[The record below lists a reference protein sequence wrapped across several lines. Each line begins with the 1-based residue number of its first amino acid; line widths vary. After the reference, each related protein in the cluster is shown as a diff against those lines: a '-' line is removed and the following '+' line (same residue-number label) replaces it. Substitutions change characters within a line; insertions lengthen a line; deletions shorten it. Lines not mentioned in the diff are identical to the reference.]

1 MVPQVKKQLFG
12 LDNKGLGSEVAVK
25 NELRRT
31 IQVTRAALT
40 SRSVSRAWQPLL
52 YSTKLFSRG

>member
-1 MVPQVKKQLFG
+1 VVPQVKKQLFG

-31 IQVTRAALT
+31 IQVTRASLP
-40 SRSVSRAWQPLL
+40 SRRVPSVW
-52 YSTKLFSRG
+52 